1 MDLDVYKMD
10 PNPYNKDNETNW
22 VNWNELKQNED
33 LVRFY
38 KKLIKIRKE
47 NASLRNKDYRI
58 LEFIEFENRYFLGY
72 KVDETMIAFING
84 DNKNHF
90 TATLPNGS
98 WKLLISTDK
107 IVNDMIYEG
116 ELIIEP
122 TSGILLRKI

>member
-1 MDLDVYKMD
+1 M
-10 PNPYNKDNETNW
+10 
-22 VNWNELKQNED
+22 
-33 LVRFY
+33 VRFY

-47 NASLRNKDYRI
+47 NASLRNKDYAVV
-58 LEFIEFENRYFLGY
+58 EFIEFKNRYFLGY

-90 TATLPNGS
+90 TPTLPNGS

-107 IVNDMIYEG
+107 MVNDIIYEK
-116 ELIIEP
+116 ELILEP